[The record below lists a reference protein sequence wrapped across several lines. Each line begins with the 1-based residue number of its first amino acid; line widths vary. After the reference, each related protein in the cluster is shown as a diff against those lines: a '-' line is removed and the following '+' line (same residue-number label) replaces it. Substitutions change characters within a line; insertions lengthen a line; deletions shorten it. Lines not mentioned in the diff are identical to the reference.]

1 MSVPRLNGIA
11 EVVLLAIALIAGMLA
26 LSSLLPTTESP
37 RDPTAVQTAWLM
49 FTIAVAGLACSR
61 GGDRPSKV

>member
-1 MSVPRLNGIA
+1 
-11 EVVLLAIALIAGMLA
+11 LIAGMLA
-26 LSSLLPTTESP
+26 LFSLLPTTESP